1 MKFGKTIRAF
11 TNQYLLGILFDKNF
25 CIFLKGIFF
34 TGLVILRQE
43 VIVNVVIAAHPN

>member
-1 MKFGKTIRAF
+1 MHVLILVL
-11 TNQYLLGILFDKNF
+11 TNQYLLGVLFDKNF
-25 CIFLKGIFF
+25 CIFLKGIFL